1 MNIETNCENC
11 MNYTYDEEYDEYVCI
26 ANIDE
31 DEYYR
36 VMSNRRCPYFSFRRR
51 LYNSQKNKCNYKTP
65 PKSNVSRAF
74 VHCNYEI

>member
-11 MNYTYDEEYDEYVCI
+11 MNYAYDEEYDEYVCI

-36 VMSNRRCPYFSFRRR
+36 VMSNRRCPCFRFGDD
-51 LYNSQKNKCNYKTP
+51 YTIVKKQM
-65 PKSNVSRAF
+65 
-74 VHCNYEI
+74 

>member
-1 MNIETNCENC
+1 

-36 VMSNRRCPYFSFRRR
+36 VMSNRRCPYFRFGDGFYPFSKLHSVR
-51 LYNSQKNKCNYKTP
+51 LFIVTVLHSD
-65 PKSNVSRAF
+65 SRLFGTQILFEQA
-74 VHCNYEI
+74 

>member
-1 MNIETNCENC
+1 

-36 VMSNRRCPYFSFRRR
+36 VMSNRR
-51 LYNSQKNKCNYKTP
+51 
-65 PKSNVSRAF
+65 
-74 VHCNYEI
+74 